1 MDISDELAGLSL
13 DDVFGTADSP
23 NPNDPQPQATTQDV
37 TPPAQQVTPAEPFLK
52 ASTGTVYK
60 SAEDAVRGIEQKDAL
75 IQKLRQEA
83 IERTGVDPV
92 TGQPVQKAPQVVNYT
107 QDSEKFL
114 TDLRDAATKGDTKKY
129 TDIQKQF
136 VQDVIAPYA
145 PMLTGYAKQQAVDA
159 VSAKYSDFKQF
170 AQSEDYVQTLNENPI
185 LKNSIAMAESSPERT
200 ADLTEFY
207 TMAHRLNSAR
217 KLPEIVQQQHA
228 VATQVRPT
236 VSSGAPQAPMAST
249 RVAAPPSLESKE
261 GRAEIMRQ
269 FEAKYGD
276 NVRI

>member
-13 DDVFGTADSP
+13 DDVFGTADAP
-23 NPNDPQPQATTQDV
+23 NPNDPTAAAPQDV

-92 TGQPVQKAPQVVNYT
+92 TGQPVHKAPSVVNYT

-114 TDLRDAATKGDTKKY
+114 TDLRDAATKGDTKRY
-129 TDIQKQF
+129 VEIQKQL
-136 VQDVIAPYA
+136 VSDVISPYA
-145 PMLTGYAKQQAVDA
+145 PMLTGYAKQQAQEA

-170 AQSEDYVQTLNENPI
+170 AHSEDFTRTLDENPI
-185 LKNSIAMAESSPERT
+185 LKNSIQMAESSPERSG
-200 ADLTEFY
+200 DLTEFY
-207 TMAHRLNSAR
+207 GMAYKLNSAR
-217 KLPEIVQQQHA
+217 KLPEIVQQQAA
-228 VATQVRPT
+228 VNTVRPT
-236 VSSGAPQAPMAST
+236 LQSGAPQAPVASSK
-249 RVAAPPSLESKE
+249 VAAAPSLDSPE
-261 GRAEIMRQ
+261 GRAEIIRQ
-269 FEAKYGD
+269 FEARHGN